1 LVELQNRINERAA
14 LQNDNK
20 EGPPAA
26 TFAAIVGNPY
36 YHKWMEQLPCS
47 QSEANAIHD
56 IMTRAGKES
65 KLLITQ
71 SASKEA
77 VMKVMKDAVMI
88 HLASHGSKDGIFLSG
103 LTKEKWKLTM
113 EEVQKLDL
121 HRAKMVVLSACNT
134 FKGDVRIDGLVG
146 ITRAFIAAGSPT
158 VVASLWRVNDKIT
171 GYMMTRLYDILFP
184 SVEGHGEDHCA
195 SDMDVCSA
203 LQQVMI
209 EMKDQYS
216 VEEWAPFLMYGLND
230 GPIRG

>member
-1 LVELQNRINERAA
+1 LVELQNRINEKVS
-14 LQNDNK
+14 LQNDK
-20 EGPPAA
+20 QDSSAA
-26 TFAAIVGNPY
+26 SFAVIVGNPH
-36 YHKWMEQLPCS
+36 YHREMRMNSLPCAE
-47 QSEANAIHD
+47 SEAKGIHG
-56 IMTRAGKES
+56 IMTGAGKES
-65 KLLITQ
+65 KLLTGRE
-71 SASKEA
+71 ASKEA
-77 VMKVMKDAVMI
+77 VVEAMEGAAVI

-158 VVASLWRVNDKIT
+158 VVASLWPVDDKIT
-171 GYMMTRLYDILFP
+171 EYMMTRLYGILFP
-184 SVEGHGEDHCA
+184 SVKGRGEDDCA
-195 SDMDVCSA
+195 SGVDVCSA

-230 GPIRG
+230 SPI